1 MTTRTRKV
9 AALLS
14 CGALAL
20 AIAAQYYFARKR
32 DYMWDGTFL
41 YTAAALLFLL
51 VARLVEGRT
60 RQGGRGGVS
69 FWDEAW
75 ALAQQEPA
83 RAATVVFSLL
93 VGFLGT
99 RIVKDRPW
107 TASYW
112 DAFWLWIISCV
123 GFLGAFV
130 RTESVRQWFRRTRE
144 TIAAHKLEAAFVVG
158 ITVVAGLLRLVDLS
172 GIPYVLS
179 SDESEMG
186 LEAIRVLKGQLRN
199 MFATGWL
206 SHPTLFFFM
215 QAAFLKVFGINVT
228 GLRLLSALASVATV
242 PVFYI
247 FLRLFWGRRISMMA
261 TTLLTFYHFH
271 IHYSRIGLNNSFDP
285 LFALCILYFFVR
297 GLRSRRTG
305 PFVISGAL
313 LGFSQ
318 YFYMGSRVVPL
329 ILVAYVLFLLIRERG
344 LWQRH
349 SLHLIMF
356 LAAFLVVGGPLVSFF
371 IQHPDNY
378 MARVNMLG
386 IFQSGWLKRSV
397 EITGRTQ
404 VSLLWE
410 QALKSVLGYHYFTDP
425 TFWYRPGIPL
435 LTYPAAILFTFGL
448 IYSFYRYRERSY
460 MLLMVWLGV
469 ALFFGAFL
477 LENPPSSQRL
487 VITAPPVM
495 VLVALGIDR
504 WLYYGQKIARWRHS
518 SAHIVR
524 VALVLSLCF
533 INYNF
538 YFNKYTHS
546 HIFGG
551 LNTEVA
557 DGMGKYMRSLG
568 PEWNCYFHGPPRMYY
583 GFATIP
589 FIAQGV
595 VGMDVLE
602 PLKGPPTFVD
612 LSKEAVFIFLPER
625 LGELGAVRQSYPT
638 GQLREFRR
646 EDGTLLFVS
655 YEAD

>member
-1 MTTRTRKV
+1 MTTRSRKV

-32 DYMWDGTFL
+32 DYMWDGIFL
-41 YTAAALLFLL
+41 YAAAALLFLL
-51 VARLVEGRT
+51 VARLVDGRT
-60 RQGGRGGVS
+60 RQDGKGVLS
-69 FWDEAW
+69 LWDAAL
-75 ALAQQEPA
+75 ALAQREPA
-83 RAATVVFSLL
+83 RAVTVVFSLL

-99 RIVKDRPW
+99 RIVKGRPW

-130 RTESVRQWFRRTRE
+130 RTESVRRWFSRTRE
-144 TIAAHKLEAAFVVG
+144 KIAAHKLEAAFVVG

-179 SDESEMG
+179 NDESEMG

-206 SHPTLFFFM
+206 SHPTLFFFI
-215 QAAFLKVFGINVT
+215 QAVFLKVFGINVT
-228 GLRLLSALASVATV
+228 GLRLLSALAAVATI

-285 LFALCILYFFVR
+285 LFSLAILYFFVR
-297 GLRSRRTG
+297 GIRSRRTV

-313 LGFSQ
+313 LGLSQ
-318 YFYMGSRVVPL
+318 YFYMGARVVPF
-329 ILVAYVLFLLIRERG
+329 ILGAYVLFLLVRERG
-344 LWQRH
+344 FWQRH
-349 SLHLIMF
+349 GLHLII
-356 LAAFLVVGGPLVSFF
+356 FLVALLVLGGPLISFF
-371 IQHPDNY
+371 IQHPDNF

-386 IFQSGWLKRSV
+386 IFQSGWLKRAV
-397 EITGRTQ
+397 ESTGRTQ
-404 VSLLWE
+404 ASLLWQ
-410 QALKSVLGYHYFTDP
+410 QALKSVLAFHYFTDP

-435 LTYPAAILFTFGL
+435 LTYPGAVFFVFGL
-448 IYSFYRYRERSY
+448 VYSICRCRQKPY
-460 MLLMVWLGV
+460 LLLNLWLWI
-469 ALFFGAFL
+469 ALFFGAFF

-487 VITAPPVM
+487 LITVPPVM
-495 VLVALGIDR
+495 ILVALGIDR
-504 WLYYGQKIARWRHS
+504 WLNYGQKIGRWRHS
-518 SAHIVR
+518 SAHIVGL
-524 VALVLSLCF
+524 ALVLSLCF

-546 HIFGG
+546 HTFGG
-551 LNTEVA
+551 LNTEVG
-557 DGMGKYMRSLG
+557 DGMGKYLRSLG

-602 PLKGPPTFVD
+602 PLRGPPTFVD
-612 LSKEAVFIFLPER
+612 PSKEAVFVFLPER
-625 LGELGAVRQSYPT
+625 LGELSAVRQSYPT
-638 GQLREFRR
+638 GQMREFRR

>member
-14 CGALAL
+14 CVALAL

-32 DYMWDGTFL
+32 DYMWDGIFL
-41 YTAAALLFLL
+41 YAAAALLFML
-51 VARLVEGRT
+51 VARLIEGRA
-60 RQGGRGGVS
+60 RQDGRGVFS

-75 ALAQQEPA
+75 ALAQREPA

-112 DAFWLWIISCV
+112 DAFWLWIVSCV
-123 GFLGAFV
+123 SFLGAFV
-130 RTESVRQWFRRTRE
+130 RTESVRQWFLRTQE
-144 TIAAHKLEAAFVVG
+144 TIAAHKLEAVFVVG
-158 ITVVAGLLRLVDLS
+158 ITVVAGLLRLVNLN
-172 GIPYVLS
+172 GIPYVLTG
-179 SDESEMG
+179 DESEMG

-215 QAAFLKVFGINVT
+215 QAVFLKVFGINVT
-228 GLRLLSALASVATV
+228 GLRLLSALAGVATI

-271 IHYSRIGLNNSFDP
+271 IHYSRIGINNSFDP
-285 LFALCILYFFVR
+285 LFSLAILYFFVR
-297 GLRSRRTG
+297 GFRSRRTV

-318 YFYMGSRVVPL
+318 YFYMGSRLVPF
-329 ILVAYVLFLLIRERG
+329 ILAAYVLFLLVKERG
-344 LWQRH
+344 FWQRH
-349 SLHLIMF
+349 SLHLIIF
-356 LAAFLVVGGPLVSFF
+356 LVAFLVVGAPIISFF
-371 IQHPDNY
+371 IQHPDNL
-378 MARVNMLG
+378 MARVNLLG
-386 IFQSGWLKRSV
+386 IFQSGWLKREA

-404 VSLLWE
+404 ASLLWQ

-448 IYSFYRYRERSY
+448 AYSLYRYRERAY
-460 MLLMVWLGV
+460 MLLIVWLG
-469 ALFFGAFL
+469 ASLFFGAFL

-495 VLVALGIDR
+495 ILVALGIDR
-504 WLYYGQKIARWRHS
+504 WLYYGQKIARWRRS
-518 SAHIVR
+518 SAHIVGIA
-524 VALVLSLCF
+524 VVLSLCF

-538 YFNKYTHS
+538 YFIKYTHS

-557 DGMGKYMRSLG
+557 DGMGKYLRALG

-612 LSKEAVFIFLPER
+612 PSKEAVFIFLPER
-625 LGELGAVRQSYPT
+625 LGELGAVRQSHPT